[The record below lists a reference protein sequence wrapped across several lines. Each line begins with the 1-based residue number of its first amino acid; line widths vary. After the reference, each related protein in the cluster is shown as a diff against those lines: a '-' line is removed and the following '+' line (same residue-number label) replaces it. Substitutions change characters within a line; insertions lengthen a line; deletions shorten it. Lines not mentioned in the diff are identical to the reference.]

1 MKQLV
6 CVSKTPDTTTNIK
19 LAGGGNEIDS
29 TGVNYILNP
38 YDEWYALVRAVE
50 LKAAVGGTITVI
62 NIGDSSN
69 DTVIRKALAIGADDA
84 VRIDMQPENALS
96 VAKAIADHAREAN
109 YDIVYCG
116 KESIDYNGS
125 QVGAMIAEYL
135 DLPFISLGIHM
146 DLAGNT
152 ATIKR
157 DIEGGTETV
166 NVNTPF
172 VLSCAKGMAEQR
184 IPNMRDIMS
193 SKRKPINVVTGENTH
208 TTTTVSA
215 YELPA
220 GKASVKMIDPDNM
233 DELVRLLK
241 EEAKVL

>member
-19 LAGGGNEIDS
+19 LADGGNAIDS

-50 LKAAVGGTITVI
+50 LKAEAGGTITAI
-62 NIGDSSN
+62 NVGDSSN

-84 VRIDMQPENALS
+84 VRVDMQPENALS
-96 VAKAIADHAREAN
+96 VAKAIADHARDGN
-109 YDIVYCG
+109 YDIIYLG

-125 QVGAMIAEYL
+125 QVGAMVAEYL
-135 DLPFISLGIHM
+135 DLPYVGLGMHM
-146 DLAGNT
+146 DVAGNT

-157 DIEGGTETV
+157 DIAGGTETV
-166 NVNTPF
+166 EVNTPF

-184 IPNMRDIMS
+184 IPNMRDIMG
-193 SKRKPINVVTGENTH
+193 SKRKPINVVAGENSH
-208 TTTTVSA
+208 TTTFVNS
-215 YELPA
+215 YDLPPTKA
-220 GKASVKMIDPDNM
+220 GVKMIDPDNM

>member
-19 LAGGGNEIDS
+19 LAEGGKALDS
-29 TGVNYILNP
+29 AGVNYILNP

-50 LKAAVGGTITVI
+50 LKAVAGGTITVI
-62 NIGDSSN
+62 NIGDASN

-84 VRIDMQPENALS
+84 VRVDMQPGNALS
-96 VAKAIADHAREAN
+96 VAKAIADHAKEGG
-109 YDIVYCG
+109 YDIIYCG

-125 QVGAMIAEYL
+125 QVGAMLAEYM
-135 DLPFISLGIHM
+135 DLPYVGLGIHM
-146 DLAGNT
+146 EVEGNS

-166 NVNTPF
+166 QVNTPF

-193 SKRKPINVVTGENTH
+193 SKRKPIDVISGEITNTS
-208 TTTTVSA
+208 TSISN
-215 YELPA
+215 YDLPA